1 MKRYN
6 IGDNV
11 AFVKK
16 DKNGQVQMTCNLVV
30 KKVIKPNETFTESS
44 LLVIKK
50 VAKPNEAFTKPGLC
64 QNKTS
69 KTIIIA
75 TDETGNE
82 LWIEEGDVKP
92 MLEIHKKAFEQAV
105 ELYRKEL
112 LTTIKNL
119 LKYINPSDERHYLDV
134 EEYYTDGAHDR
145 IGKYCTPKDYP
156 ANYSLGIFY
165 ISNGLLCIEGS
176 DIDDDREW
184 EFGEHDLDIDELRE
198 IHDLLERVVEDVDNG
213 DYYVHSSG
221 MLTNNHSV

>member
-1 MKRYN
+1 MRRYN

-11 AFVKK
+11 ACIETDK
-16 DKNGQVQMTCNLVV
+16 DGNNHMTCNLVIKRIV
-30 KKVIKPNETFTESS
+30 KPNESFTES
-44 LLVIKK
+44 
-50 VAKPNEAFTKPGLC
+50 GLG
-64 QNKTS
+64 QNKTD
-69 KTIIIA
+69 KTFIIA
-75 TDETGNE
+75 HDKDGNE
-82 LWIEEGDVKP
+82 LWFEENKTLP
-92 MLEIHKKAFEQAV
+92 MLEVNKKAYEKLASV
-105 ELYRKEL
+105 YRKEL
-112 LTTIKNL
+112 LVTIKNL

-134 EEYYTDGAHDR
+134 EEYYTDGAYDR

-165 ISNGLLCIEGS
+165 ISNELLCIEGS